1 MKPSTLAQRN
11 TSEKGRRAAQATKTA
26 IAERKAAEERKQLAI
41 KSDRRRNALPSD
53 VPPFCYLAGGQTPEE
68 AAVEVIKHFSMT
80 PIEALA
86 LVWKLRAIQQ
96 AENISAENQ
105 AQNSS
110 TQAAHGECLVSSHN
124 TTHKRRTKLRR
135 QQDERAV
142 ITPGHRGQTEPAREE
157 EGKGHLGLSRQT
169 VAVSGQPN
177 QLSKGQKA

>member
-157 EGKGHLGLSRQT
+157 KGKGHLGLISQT
-169 VAVSGQPN
+169 VAVSGQLN

>member
-26 IAERKAAEERKQLAI
+26 MAERKAAEERKQMAI
-41 KSDRRRNALPSD
+41 KSGRRRNALPSD
-53 VPPFCYLAGGQTPEE
+53 VPPFCYLAGGQSPED
-68 AAVEVIKHFSMT
+68 AVIEVIKHFSVT

-86 LVWKLRAIQQ
+86 LVWKLRDVQQ

-110 TQAAHGECLVSSHN
+110 TRPAHGECLVSSHN
-124 TTHKRRTKLRR
+124 TTHKRRAKLRR

-157 EGKGHLGLSRQT
+157 KGKGHLGLISQT
-169 VAVSGQPN
+169 VAVSGQLN